1 MTKMTEEDVYVGID
15 VSKDK
20 LDIAIHQSDVFW
32 TINNEAEDIQAFV
45 EKIKSL
51 SPKLIV
57 LEATGG
63 YEMEVATALCLEGLP
78 VSIVN
83 PRLARNFAK
92 ALGHLAK
99 TDKIDAGDLARYA
112 SAIKPSLT
120 RMSTEEEQQLTTLVR
135 RRSQLV
141 EMRTQEINRLKSAG
155 KSLDESIREHIEW
168 LDKEIASVLE
178 KSTEVI
184 ENSPL
189 FQKKDAVIQSFKGLG
204 KVTSHA
210 LLAEIPELGKLN
222 RKQIAALAGLAPM
235 NKDSGKKKGERSI
248 QGGRHRARTLLYM
261 PTLSAIRSNPFIR
274 EFYTRLLEQGKPK
287 KVAITACMRK
297 VLVILN
303 SMVRNMEPWQ
313 PNFAQ
318 K

>member
-1 MTKMTEEDVYVGID
+1 
-15 VSKDK
+15 
-20 LDIAIHQSDVFW
+20 
-32 TINNEAEDIQAFV
+32 
-45 EKIKSL
+45 
-51 SPKLIV
+51 
-57 LEATGG
+57 
-63 YEMEVATALCLEGLP
+63 
-78 VSIVN
+78 
-83 PRLARNFAK
+83 
-92 ALGHLAK
+92 
-99 TDKIDAGDLARYA
+99 
-112 SAIKPSLT
+112 
-120 RMSTEEEQQLTTLVR
+120 
-135 RRSQLV
+135 
-141 EMRTQEINRLKSAG
+141 KSAG
-155 KSLDESIREHIEW
+155 EGLDASIREHIGW

-287 KVAITACMRK
+287 KVAVTACMRK